1 MIRLHNHRYAEQ
13 ISYFK
18 SVFGN
23 KFAKNWS
30 VLTLSKL
37 SCQLLGVMAT
47 IRVARTLSPQNYG
60 LFSLVQT
67 TAFLGLVLAGFG
79 LRQVIIRIGSCHP
92 EQSGYLFRSS
102 ISLLLI
108 SGCAVNTII
117 LIFRSL
123 ISEDLSVAISAIIAG
138 FVFGLLLWEI
148 LESIAFANERAQHSA
163 YINLFGSLVWT
174 SFVWIAPESWLTITN
189 VCLVFAC
196 IQCMKSLVFF
206 YFEKRHLSST
216 EITCR
221 YPLSRLVSE
230 SLPFYWLALFSVAT
244 IQLPII
250 ILAYGSG
257 MVEVGFYGA
266 AQRVIDP
273 LNIVIYSGIL
283 MLYPMLSKAAF
294 INHALFMGRL
304 KYFLCIL
311 VVIGSS
317 FAMFIS
323 FFKHEITFLLFGPQF
338 DNTADTLAILAWMP
352 LLTNLFALISCVL
365 SSLKKQRWL
374 AVFSMIQAIISLPI
388 IWYGA
393 KFGATGLA
401 VAMVVAATINLSY
414 QWLLMEK
421 ALPSSIEKAFKRR
434 LVAII
439 LCWLLFS
446 VMGTATFPILF
457 KLFVW
462 LLLLTLCTFDFVN
475 NFIRKHSH
483 STSGVA
489 T

>member
-1 MIRLHNHRYAEQ
+1 MIQLHNLRYAERL
-13 ISYFK
+13 SFFK
-18 SVFGN
+18 SVFG
-23 KFAKNWS
+23 KRFARNWS

-79 LRQVIIRIGSCHP
+79 LRQVIIRIGSRHP
-92 EQSGYLFRSS
+92 EQSGHLVRSS
-102 ISLLLI
+102 IALLLI
-108 SGCAVNTII
+108 SGCVVNSII
-117 LIFRSL
+117 LFFGPL
-123 ISEDLSVAISAIIAG
+123 ISDSLSVAISAIIVG

-148 LESIAFANERAQHSA
+148 MESIAFANERAQDSA
-163 YINLFGSLVWT
+163 SINFFGSLLWT
-174 SFVWIAPESWLTITN
+174 TFVWICPESWLDITT

-196 IQCMKSLVFF
+196 IQCMKSLAF
-206 YFEKRHLSST
+206 YYIEKRNLAST
-216 EITCR
+216 TTTKR

-250 ILAYGSG
+250 ILAKGSG

-283 MLYPMLSKAAF
+283 MLYPVLSKAAF
-294 INHALFMGRL
+294 INSALFMDRL
-304 KYFLCIL
+304 KYFISIL
-311 VVIGSS
+311 VVIGSA
-317 FAMFIS
+317 FAMFVS
-323 FFKHEITFLLFGPQF
+323 FFKYEITFLLFGPQF
-338 DNTADTLAILAWMP
+338 ESTADTLAILAWMP
-352 LLTNLFALISCVL
+352 LLANLFALIACVL

-374 AVFSMIQAIISLPI
+374 AVFSMVQAIVSLPI
-388 IWYGA
+388 IWYGS
-393 KFGATGLA
+393 KFGSTGLA
-401 VAMVVAATINLSY
+401 VAMVIAATINIGY
-414 QWLLMEK
+414 QWVLMEQ
-421 ALPSSIEKAFKRR
+421 ALPSSIEKTYKRR
-434 LVAII
+434 WVAIM

-446 VMGTATFPILF
+446 VLGSETLPILF

-462 LLLLTLCTFDFVN
+462 FLLLTLCTYDLAN
-475 NFIRKHSH
+475 SFIRQHSH
-483 STSGVA
+483 STSGAA